1 MAITINGTTATRI
14 TLNNTALSSV
24 TLNGTAIFPG
34 SAVETM
40 QDYVFPNESKHCYMF
55 NNTVVTYGVSFS
67 ATGTWQ
73 NYPAWRTMDND
84 ASTYWADFNSPDVIT
99 ITMPFG
105 IQLNSV
111 TVKNRTGKN
120 AGATYGYI
128 FISTSTSGESDW
140 QQYAAFQG
148 SRTGAAGEVTTFNNS
163 SLASLTNVRRIR
175 VRGDVWASTDE
186 HSIGEIVLAFKAQTS
201 TLQAYGLL

>member
-1 MAITINGTTATRI
+1 MAITINGTTVTRI

-67 ATGTWQ
+67 TTGTWAG
-73 NYPAWRTMDND
+73 YPAWKTMDND

-111 TVKNRTGKN
+111 TIKNRTGKN
-120 AGATYGYI
+120 AGATWLTV
-128 FISTSTSGESDW
+128 SATTSTSGESGW
-140 QQYAAFQG
+140 QQIANVQG
-148 SRTGAAGEVTTFNNS
+148 TRSGNAGVSTTYPCSIS
-163 SLASLTNVRRIR
+163 STNIRRIR
-175 VRGDVWASTDE
+175 VSGGVWASTDE

-201 TLQAYGLL
+201 DLRAYGLL

>member
-14 TLNNTALSSV
+14 TLNYPALSSV
-24 TLNGTAIFPG
+24 TLNGAAIFPG

-40 QDYVFPNESKHCYMF
+40 QDYTFPNSSKRCTS
-55 NNTVVTYGVSFS
+55 NTATYGISFS
-67 ATGTWQ
+67 TTGVWA
-73 NYPAWRTMDND
+73 NYPAWKTMDND

-111 TVKNRTGKN
+111 TIKNRTGKN
-120 AGATYGYI
+120 AGATWLTVSATTSI
-128 FISTSTSGESDW
+128 FGESGW
-140 QQYAAFQG
+140 QQIANVQG
-148 SRTGAAGEVTTFNNS
+148 TRSGNAGVSTTYPCSIS
-163 SLASLTNVRRIR
+163 STNIRRIR

-186 HSIGEIVLAFKAQTS
+186 HSIGEIVLAFKAKPS
-201 TLQAYGLL
+201 DLQAYGLL